1 MIQKDNKKKVPSLTK
16 ISKWRTTR
24 SLLRGRTRWTQCRR
38 RLTTTPTSDIKIYED
53 IEKKEFIDVKN
64 KIDAVKKRSLT
75 TPRTNKSMTRRKS
88 SLMLKTHSMLS

>member
-53 IEKKEFIDVKN
+53 IEKKEFIDVKS
-64 KIDAVKKRSLT
+64 KIDAVKKRSL
-75 TPRTNKSMTRRKS
+75 TNKSMTRRKS
-88 SLMLKTHSMLS
+88 SLMLKTHSML